1 MLLSVKMNTS
11 SPTCRL
17 RTATALSLLFCGSLL
32 AGCASP
38 GSGPSAGAIERSIVL
53 PSTGEAP
60 IVDLAAYNLPSA
72 PVMLD
77 GLSRLGSQRFD
88 GSRLRPGDSVT
99 VRIFDTG
106 EEGLLSSASATSL
119 DLGQFRV
126 DDSGFVDIPYAG
138 RLRAAGSTPG
148 ALQNTIANGLRGT
161 SISPEASVFVTEAG
175 GSGFT
180 VSGDVNGA
188 GRFELTSQ
196 GERVLDAIAM
206 AGGPSSPPGETVVTV
221 ARGSARASATMGRIL
236 ADQSQNIFVQP
247 GDQIFLG
254 RDTTS
259 FTSFGA
265 FQSPGEFNFQPGEL
279 TMAQAVA
286 RSGGLLDDRA
296 NATRVYLLRS
306 EPAQI
311 ARSLGV
317 LPPNDPTQGMVPI
330 IYRANM
336 KQPQGLFAMQSFQ
349 MQKGDILYVPN
360 SAGANIRQ
368 ALNPFRSAMPQ
379 TVPQPPE

>member
-1 MLLSVKMNTS
+1 M
-11 SPTCRL
+11 
-17 RTATALSLLFCGSLL
+17 
-32 AGCASP
+32 
-38 GSGPSAGAIERSIVL
+38 
-53 PSTGEAP
+53 
-60 IVDLAAYNLPSA
+60 DLAAYNLPSA

-126 DDSGFVDIPYAG
+126 DDAGFVDIPYAG